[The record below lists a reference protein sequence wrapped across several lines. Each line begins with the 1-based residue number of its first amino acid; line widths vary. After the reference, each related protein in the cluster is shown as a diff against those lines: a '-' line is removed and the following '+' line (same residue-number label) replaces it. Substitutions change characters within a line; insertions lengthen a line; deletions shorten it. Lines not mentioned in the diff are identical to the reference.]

1 MKLIDVMRSGYTP
14 VSIDGVAVIGWRVDH
29 DYGVIR
35 FQMKD
40 GNAKYIAED
49 KEVGNLNIEFIMSVK
64 FNEDTAAAML
74 LSDVAPVMREDVDKL
89 HAYKLI
95 NQKYEKSERE
105 NVRERIRAHTNLG
118 F

>member
-1 MKLIDVMRSGYTP
+1 MKLIDVIRAGYTP
-14 VSIDGVAVIGWRVDH
+14 VAIDDNVVLGWRGDR

-49 KEVGNLNIEFIMSVK
+49 KEVGNLNIEFIMSIK

-95 NQKYEKSERE
+95 NQKYVESERE
-105 NVRERIRAHTNLG
+105 KVRERIRKHTNPG